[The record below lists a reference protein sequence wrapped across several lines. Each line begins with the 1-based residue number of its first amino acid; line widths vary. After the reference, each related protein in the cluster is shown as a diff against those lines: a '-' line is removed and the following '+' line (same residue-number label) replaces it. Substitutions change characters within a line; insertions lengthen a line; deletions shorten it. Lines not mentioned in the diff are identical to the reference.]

1 MNKKLALRMMS
12 CIDLK
17 KTNII
22 HRTYTFNDKQFMNSE
37 LNSEVNIEIFDIIEF
52 CEKLVSD

>member
-12 CIDLK
+12 FIDLK